1 MPPTIN
7 PQDNN
12 NFSDL
17 LIKYGNIK
25 LYNGFLYGLITGTV
39 GSIIIFSIFHK
50 CDPKTLFDKSKI
62 ILV

>member
-1 MPPTIN
+1 MPPTHN

-12 NFSDL
+12 NISDL
-17 LIKYGNIK
+17 FVKYGN
-25 LYNGFLYGLITGTV
+25 NGYLYGLLTGTI